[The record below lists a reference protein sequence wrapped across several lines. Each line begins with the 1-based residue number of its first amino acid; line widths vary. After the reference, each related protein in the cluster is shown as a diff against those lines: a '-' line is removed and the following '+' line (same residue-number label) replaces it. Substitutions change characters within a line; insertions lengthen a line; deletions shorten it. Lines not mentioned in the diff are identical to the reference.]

1 MIIIEE
7 EWSSANLA
15 NRAEQLIIKL
25 RNEIKILKTSSNR
38 QQTIVGNK
46 QLKTLTEDF
55 QQLVQTART
64 IMSGNS
70 VKPNIRIIANKIEYK
85 WRNEICPLI
94 KEYDDCVYEYNKRN
108 DKKLQYISKRTGDK
122 ISSSIKTNFFD
133 Y

>member
-1 MIIIEE
+1 M
-7 EWSSANLA
+7 
-15 NRAEQLIIKL
+15 
-25 RNEIKILKTSSNR
+25 
-38 QQTIVGNK
+38 
-46 QLKTLTEDF
+46 
-55 QQLVQTART
+55 
-64 IMSGNS
+64 
-70 VKPNIRIIANKIEYK
+70 KPNIRIIANKIEYK

>member
-38 QQTIVGNK
+38 QQTIVGNE

-55 QQLVQTART
+55 QQLVQTARRAMT
-64 IMSGNS
+64 GSSIS
-70 VKPNIRIIANKIEYK
+70 PNIRIIANKIEYK
-85 WRNEICPLI
+85 WKNEIYPLI

-122 ISSSIKTNFFD
+122 INSSIKTIFFD

>member
-7 EWSSANLA
+7 EWGSANLA

-25 RNEIKILKTSSNR
+25 RNEIKILKTSNNR

-94 KEYDDCVYEYNKRN
+94 KEYDDCVCEYNKRN

-122 ISSSIKTNFFD
+122 INSSIKTNFFD

>member
-1 MIIIEE
+1 MIITEE

-25 RNEIKILKTSSNR
+25 RNEIKILKTSNNR

-55 QQLVQTART
+55 QQLVQTARRAMT
-64 IMSGNS
+64 GSSIS
-70 VKPNIRIIANKIEYK
+70 PNIRIIANKIEHK
-85 WRNEICPLI
+85 WVNEIYPLI

-122 ISSSIKTNFFD
+122 INSSIKTNFFD

>member
-1 MIIIEE
+1 MIIIE

-55 QQLVQTART
+55 QQLVQTARRAMT
-64 IMSGNS
+64 GGSIS
-70 VKPNIRIIANKIEYK
+70 PNIRIIANKIEHK
-85 WRNEICPLI
+85 WRNEIYPLI
-94 KEYDDCVYEYNKRN
+94 KE
-108 DKKLQYISKRTGDK
+108 
-122 ISSSIKTNFFD
+122 
-133 Y
+133 